1 MNARRLESRESSPD
15 VQNERVHQI
24 AALMGKY
31 PNLGMVSQFSSLNI
45 QNLLYMQAELAELQQ
60 QLHELQVYNDRSE
73 NPNMARF
80 SRSWV
85 LMSSAE
91 ADEESNEQWKVAL
104 LIREKLKQYSE

>member
-1 MNARRLESRESSPD
+1 MPGGWKAVKVL
-15 VQNERVHQI
+15 QTCTMKGYTKI